1 MQEILLNILYV
12 LVTTV
17 IIPLITAIGVRIIN
31 KINGEIKDSQ
41 NNKMLTDATLVVTNA
56 VKTVFQT
63 YVESLKA
70 SGTFTLESQKEALH
84 MAKTIA
90 LSQIKTDTQIFIQ
103 ENFGDF
109 DKWLANQI
117 EATIYKL
124 KNN

>member
-90 LSQIKTDTQIFIQ
+90 LSQINTATQIFIQ

>member
-84 MAKTIA
+84 MAKKIA

-109 DKWLANQI
+109 DEWLANQI

>member
-109 DKWLANQI
+109 DKWLENQI

>member
-31 KINGEIKDSQ
+31 KINGVIKDSK

>member
-41 NNKMLTDATLVVTNA
+41 NNKMLTDATLAVTNA

>member
-41 NNKMLTDATLVVTNA
+41 NNKMLTDATLAVTNA

-90 LSQIKTDTQIFIQ
+90 LSQIKTDTQVFIQ